1 MTSST
6 PDDRGPRR
14 AAPGLGR
21 RLAACLYDT
30 LVLAAVLMVAAA
42 FWVAVTQAA
51 AAPGSWLFRAYV
63 LAVSA
68 IFFAALWTRGETLG
82 MRAWKLRIEGPD
94 GRPPGWRAALLRFFF
109 ALFSWAALGLG
120 YLWVLVDRDG
130 LAWHDRLSGTRL
142 VLRDGSPGARHPE
155 QRGGKDEAHG

>member
-1 MTSST
+1 MMDTDKSG
-6 PDDRGPRR
+6 RNPRA

-21 RLAACLYDT
+21 RLAACLYDA

-42 FWVAVTQAA
+42 LWVAVTQAA
-51 AAPGSWLFRAYV
+51 AAPGSWLFRAYI

-68 IFFAALWTRGETLG
+68 VFFAALWTRGETLG

-94 GRPPGWRAALLRFFF
+94 GRPPGWRPALLRFLF
-109 ALFSWAALGLG
+109 ALLSWGALGLG
-120 YLWVLVDRDG
+120 YLWVLVDRDR

-142 VLRDGSPGARHPE
+142 VLPGASAGPRDPE
-155 QRGGKDEAHG
+155 RGRGKDEAHR